1 MSDTEDA
8 PQEAGEITLKGVGDS
23 TWHIND
29 LAGWTKAL
37 GQQAGNLLHEALRQ
51 AAFMICA
58 DVLAQDQAK
67 APLLLKERLRDG
79 TARIVSPREH
89 DVAAMLAMEPNDRHT
104 WFEFMSMT
112 AYWGALE
119 SNEFAV
125 LQRNGAGDPIAL
137 IPVQTARVMDTINQ
151 EARKVFYR
159 VTAGTEAEYVLLG
172 THSVDVP
179 ERDMLHVRHRML
191 DGMDGYSTMRA
202 AKETIETGKALEGY
216 VREMF
221 ADGGEMRVI
230 FTSEAEQPLSEISF
244 QRLKSQLAE
253 RVVKF
258 RREKAPILLEQGI
271 TPKQVSATPADAELS
286 KQLDAHIAAVCRW
299 FRMPP
304 HKAMHMNAVKYENL
318 FAMDRS
324 YVHDVILPRVVA
336 KEQRLSRLLLTRNE
350 RARYFIEIDRQA
362 LVLTDQKDLTDRIKA
377 MVERGLISVN
387 EGRVRLGENPREG
400 GDVYMIPANMRVV
413 DGKNQPVLE
422 ASGQGGGLS
431 QDPGRPEGKTLPTQH

>member
-1 MSDTEDA
+1 MSD
-8 PQEAGEITLKGVGDS
+8 QEAKTASAPALAVKGVDDA
-23 TWHIND
+23 TWQIND
-29 LAGWTKAL
+29 LAGWAKAF
-37 GQQAGNLLHEALRQ
+37 GEGASGLLQEALRQ

-67 APLLLKERLRDG
+67 APVLLKERLRDG
-79 TARIVSPREH
+79 TSRVVSPVEH
-89 DVAAMLAMEPNDRHT
+89 EVAAMLASEPNDRHT

-125 LQRNGAGDPIAL
+125 LQRNGVGDPLAL
-137 IPVQTARVMDTINQ
+137 IPVQTARVMDTINS

-159 VTAGTEAEYVLLG
+159 VTAATEAEYVLLG
-172 THSVDVP
+172 THSADVP

-202 AKETIETGKALEGY
+202 ARQTIETGKALDRHIEQL
-216 VREMF
+216 F

-230 FTSEAEQPLSEISF
+230 FTSDAEQPLPDVMF
-244 QRLKSQLAE
+244 QRLKDQLAQ
-253 RVVKF
+253 RMVKF
-258 RREKAPILLEQGI
+258 RREKMPILLEGGI
-271 TPKQVSATPADAELS
+271 TPKEISATPADTELS
-286 KQLDAHIAAVCRW
+286 KQLDAHIASVCRW

-336 KEQRLSRLLLTRNE
+336 KEQRMSRLLLTKQE
-350 RARYFIEIDRQA
+350 RARFYIESDRQA

-377 MVERGLISVN
+377 MVERGLISIN
-387 EGRVRLGENPREG
+387 EGRVRLGENPRAG
-400 GDVYMIPANMRVV
+400 GDVYLVPANMRMV
-413 DGKNQPVLE
+413 DAKNEPVLD

-431 QDPGRPEGKTLPTQH
+431 EDAGRPEGKALPTQH